1 MSPTIMSAV
10 AVGALLFVVYTYV
23 GYPLLV
29 AAWARLAPRAVQA
42 SSDYQPTVSIC
53 LAVHDGARF
62 LEAKLAS
69 LFDLDYPHEKLEFLL
84 CSDGST
90 DDTEAIAR
98 RFAATD
104 ARVTVLSSDRR
115 LGKPTALN
123 ALRRQAR
130 GDVLVMTDVRQ
141 PLSRDAV
148 RELVQ
153 KLADPGVGCVSG
165 ALVLAG
171 ETGASAYWRYEL
183 FIRGSEARL
192 GGMVGVSGSLYA
204 VRRRDLGD
212 LPLDLLLD
220 DMFVPLS
227 VARGDKRIV
236 LAERALAFDEAT
248 DDEREFS
255 RKVRTLAGNYQ
266 LIAKLPWL
274 LVPGVNPVW
283 FQLVSHKLF
292 RLACPF
298 ALTLLLVA
306 TSALAFDTRLSPAEL
321 IVWRSIWLG
330 QMLFYVLAV
339 AGRYAGRVGALARTF
354 VVLNAAALVGLWR
367 FVRGTQ
373 AVTW

>member
-1 MSPTIMSAV
+1 MSAIGLSAV
-10 AVGALLFVVYTYV
+10 AWTALLFVVYTYA

-29 AAWARLAPRAVQA
+29 AAWARIAPRPVHA
-42 SSDYQPTVSIC
+42 STGFEPSVSIC
-53 LAVHDGARF
+53 MAVHDGERF
-62 LEAKLAS
+62 LRAKLES
-69 LFDLDYPHEKLEFLL
+69 LLALDYPPEKLEFLL

-90 DDTEAIAR
+90 DDTEALAR
-98 RFAATD
+98 SLAASD
-104 ARVTVLSSDRR
+104 PRVTVLASERR

-123 ALRRQAR
+123 ALWRQAR
-130 GDVLVMTDVRQ
+130 GDVLIMTDVRQ

-153 KLADPGVGCVSG
+153 PLADSSVGCVSG

-171 ETGASAYWRYEL
+171 DTGASAYWRYEL

-204 VRRRDLGD
+204 VRRRDLGE

-220 DMFVPLS
+220 DMWVPLS
-227 VARGDKRIV
+227 VARLDKRIV
-236 LAERALAFDEAT
+236 LAERALAFDQAT

-274 LVPGVNPVW
+274 LVPGLNPVW
-283 FQLVSHKLF
+283 FQLVSHKLC
-292 RLACPF
+292 RLGCPF
-298 ALTLLLVA
+298 ALAVLFA
-306 TSALAFDTRLSPAEL
+306 TTTALAFDATLSPAEL
-321 IVWRSIWLG
+321 FVWRGLWLA
-330 QMLFYVLAV
+330 QAFCYVVALLGSH
-339 AGRYAGRVGALARTF
+339 AGRIGSLARTF